1 VPREVE
7 HFDCALPDDLVFEA
21 FVDLD
26 GLNVAGRH
34 AVHVLD
40 DFVQFVERGGAGHGG
55 HDATE
60 LQPGAKGCQS
70 QPVVQKHSL
79 SSLIA
84 QHVAAYP
91 HPGIVGPVA
100 QEESMGMVTHPHAS
114 GVVPKH
120 VQGAAS
126 WPLAAALVPSDEPTA
141 PTVVR
146 PPHAESTTATMIAD
160 LMPARLATCRAE
172 VSLHSAPRQ
181 FKPDQYPPAAGHSRH
196 SRHSGQRAHSRRF
209 KQKLDDSRP
218 V

>member
-1 VPREVE
+1 MPREVE

-40 DFVQFVERGGAGHGG
+40 DFAQFVERGGAGHGG

-70 QPVVQKHSL
+70 QPVQKHSL

-91 HPGIVGPVA
+91 HPVLSAPLPRRRLW
-100 QEESMGMVTHPHAS
+100 ELVTHPHAS

-120 VQGAAS
+120 VQGAAI
-126 WPLAAALVPSDEPTA
+126 LAARGRVGFIRTN
-141 PTVVR
+141 R
-146 PPHAESTTATMIAD
+146 Q
-160 LMPARLATCRAE
+160 RLR
-172 VSLHSAPRQ
+172 
-181 FKPDQYPPAAGHSRH
+181 
-196 SRHSGQRAHSRRF
+196 
-209 KQKLDDSRP
+209 
-218 V
+218 